1 MGYVYKIINR
11 KKRVLTILAD
21 GLFNLMTFP
30 VRLFTKKNKPICPED
45 IKQILLIRTAY
56 IGDVIMTL
64 PMLKPLKERFSNASI
79 VFLTSSGG
87 REIVLNN
94 PYVDDILVYEP
105 FWFYEGSFI
114 EYLKFLGQLRKR
126 RFDLVIEARADIRDI
141 LFLVFPSRS
150 RAKLSYDVGGGGCF
164 LSHVVPFEK
173 VKHKVEYHL
182 DLARFLGCDTS
193 VLCWGVYTTAAEKK
207 EVEQLLACD
216 GVSTPFICVHPG
228 SRLPLKRWPLDRCA
242 SLYDRMI
249 EKTGLSLVILGSGSE
264 IAIVNEVVALMK
276 NRPVVLAG
284 KTSIRQL
291 YEVIA
296 RAQLLICN
304 DSAPMH
310 MAAAAETPTVAIFGP
325 SKSVETGP
333 YGTRFR
339 VVEKDCPYRMNCDES
354 VCNNRLYHECM
365 QSITPDDV
373 YEAVNEILT

>member
-1 MGYVYKIINR
+1 VYKIVNR

-21 GLFNLMTFP
+21 GLFNLMTVP
-30 VRLFTKKNKPICPED
+30 VRLFKKKNKPIRPED

-56 IGDVIMTL
+56 VGDVIMTL

-105 FWFYEGSFI
+105 FWFYNSSFLD
-114 EYLKFLGQLRKR
+114 YFKFLGQLRKR
-126 RFDLVIEARADIRDI
+126 RFDLAIEARADIRDI

-150 RAKLSYDVGGGGCF
+150 KKKLSYSVGGGGSF

-182 DLARFLGCDTS
+182 DLARFLECDTS
-193 VLCWGVYTTAAEKK
+193 ILNWGVYTTKAEK
-207 EVEQLLACD
+207 EEIEQLLAYN
-216 GVSTPFICVHPG
+216 GVSSPFICVHPG

-242 SLYDRMI
+242 SLYDRVI
-249 EKTGLSLVILGSGSE
+249 DETGLPLVVLGARSE
-264 IAIVNEVVALMK
+264 MEIVNEVVALMK

-284 KTSIRQL
+284 RTSIRQL

-310 MAAAAETPTVAIFGP
+310 MAAAAKTPTVAIFGP

-333 YGTRFR
+333 YGNRFR
-339 VVEKDCPYRMNCDES
+339 VVEKDFSCRMNCDES
-354 VCNNRLYHECM
+354 VCSHHPYHECM
-365 QSITPDDV
+365 HSIGSEEV
-373 YEAVNEILT
+373 YAAVKEILK

>member
-1 MGYVYKIINR
+1 MYKIINR

-21 GLFNLMTFP
+21 GLFNLMFFP
-30 VRLFTKKNKPICPED
+30 IRPFLKKNSPIRPED
-45 IKQILLIRTAY
+45 VQRILLIRTAY
-56 IGDVIMTL
+56 VGDVIMTM
-64 PMLKPLKERFSNASI
+64 PMLRPLKDRFPNASI

-141 LFLVFPSRS
+141 LFLVFPTRS

-182 DLARFLGCDTS
+182 DLARFLKCDTR
-193 VLCWGVYTTAAEKK
+193 VLRWGVHTTAEEKK
-207 EVEQLLACD
+207 EVEQLLAHN
-216 GVSTPFICVHPG
+216 GVSHPFICVHPG
-228 SRLPLKRWPLDRCA
+228 SRLHLKRWPLDRCA
-242 SLYDRMI
+242 SLYDRVI
-249 EKTGLSLVILGSGSE
+249 EETGLPLVVLGARSE
-264 IAIVNEVVALMK
+264 VEIVNEVVALMK
-276 NRPVVLAG
+276 NRPIVLAG
-284 KTSIRQL
+284 RTSIRQL

-310 MAAAAETPTVAIFGP
+310 MAAAAGIPTVAVFGP

-333 YGTRFR
+333 YGNRFR
-339 VVEKDCPYRMNCDES
+339 VVEKDIPCRINCDES
-354 VCNNRLYHECM
+354 VCSHRPYHECM
-365 QSITPDDV
+365 QSIGPEDIYV
-373 YEAVNEILT
+373 AVKEILT

>member
-1 MGYVYKIINR
+1 VYKIVNR

-21 GLFNLMTFP
+21 GLFNLITFP
-30 VRLFTKKNKPICPED
+30 VRPFVKKNKPIRPED
-45 IKQILLIRTAY
+45 IQKILLIRTAY

-64 PMLKPLKERFSNASI
+64 PMLKPLKERFPDAAI
-79 VFLTSSGG
+79 TFLTSSGG

-94 PYVDDILVYEP
+94 PYVNDILVYEP
-105 FWFYEGSFI
+105 FWFYAGSFI
-114 EYLKFLGQLRKR
+114 EYLKFLRQLRRR

-141 LFLVFPSRS
+141 LFLVLPSRS
-150 RAKLSYDVGGGGCF
+150 GAKLSYAVGGGGCL

-182 DLARFLGCDTS
+182 DLARFLKCDTS
-193 VLCWGVYTTAAEKK
+193 VLHWGVCTTAAEKE
-207 EVEQLLACD
+207 EVKQLLTHNS
-216 GVSTPFICVHPG
+216 VSSPFICVHPG

-242 SLYDRMI
+242 KLYDRLI
-249 EKTGLSLVILGSGSE
+249 EEIGLPLVILGSGSE
-264 IAIVNEVVALMK
+264 LEIVNEVVALMK

-284 KTSIRQL
+284 KTSVRQL

-310 MAAAAETPTVAIFGP
+310 MAAAAGTPTVAIFGP

-333 YGTRFR
+333 YGNRFR
-339 VVEKDCPYRMNCDES
+339 VVEKNCSCRGNCDES
-354 VCNNRLYHECM
+354 VCNHHLYHECI

-373 YEAVNEILT
+373 YDAVNEILT